1 MHIPGEAWLPLP
13 PPLCTQ
19 AGCTLELMHSG
30 EARSLGFQESRDET
44 NNLHKPS
51 DWIQPAG
58 CHAATSGLEV
68 KCRFSQTWGQMLA
81 LPLVTRVTL
90 DKSLHLS
97 GLLCFAGRMTPPGG
111 CCGNEMRQGSQHSLG
126 LAQGDQGPLGGA
138 TVFFFPPCGPA
149 SAAGEPEEE
158 VRSSVRRSG
167 LCAAQRK
174 SV

>member
-1 MHIPGEAWLPLP
+1 MLAAGRDFRGAHPRRGLAAPSP
-13 PPLCTQ
+13 TTGTQ

-51 DWIQPAG
+51 GWIQPAG

-111 CCGNEMRQGSQHSLG
+111 CCGNEMRQGSQH
-126 LAQGDQGPLGGA
+126 LAWAWPRETKVEGPLFSSSRL
-138 TVFFFPPCGPA
+138 VVLPPLLGSRRRRLGP
-149 SAAGEPEEE
+149 
-158 VRSSVRRSG
+158 
-167 LCAAQRK
+167 L
-174 SV
+174 